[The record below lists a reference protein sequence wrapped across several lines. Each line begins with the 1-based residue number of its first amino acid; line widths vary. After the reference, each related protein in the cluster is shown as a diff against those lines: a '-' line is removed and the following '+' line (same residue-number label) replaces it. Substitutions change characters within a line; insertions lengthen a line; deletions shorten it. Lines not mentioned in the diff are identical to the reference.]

1 MTIFWSLPLVEH
13 ADCVLTEKKILSQKK
28 KKKKIIIIII
38 LKLLGKTIVLL
49 TYYFLFLCPQNT
61 AWMLIAVYG
70 APLRKLQGKYFWENL
85 ERIGEFVG
93 IILNYCRSTV
103 M

>member
-13 ADCVLTEKKILSQKK
+13 ADFVLTGKKVLQQKKKTEKKIL
-28 KKKKIIIIII
+28 I

-70 APLRKLQGKYFWENL
+70 APLRKLKSYKENIFGK
-85 ERIGEFVG
+85 I
-93 IILNYCRSTV
+93 
-103 M
+103 

>member
-1 MTIFWSLPLVEH
+1 MDLF
-13 ADCVLTEKKILSQKK
+13 LTENKILNKKEKRKKKRKKIL
-28 KKKKIIIIII
+28 I

-93 IILNYCRSTV
+93 IILNYFRSMV